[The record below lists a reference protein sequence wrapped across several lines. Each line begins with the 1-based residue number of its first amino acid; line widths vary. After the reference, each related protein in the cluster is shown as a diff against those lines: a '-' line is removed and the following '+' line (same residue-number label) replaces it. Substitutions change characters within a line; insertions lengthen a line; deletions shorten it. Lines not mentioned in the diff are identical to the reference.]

1 MSRIGKQPIPL
12 PDTVKAILEGEL
24 LKVTGPKGTLEQA
37 IPSGVKVT
45 FSETEIII
53 SKTGESIES
62 RSRQGL
68 IRSLVYNMVT
78 GVTDG
83 FERSLSIVGVGYRVE
98 KKGDFLLFNLGYS
111 HPIWF
116 EIPEFVEV
124 NVPKNNEL
132 TLKSSNKQ
140 LLGQTAATIRSF
152 RPPEPYKG
160 KGIRYSDE
168 IIRTKVGKT
177 AVG

>member
-1 MSRIGKQPIPL
+1 MSRIGKQPVL
-12 PDTVKAILEGEL
+12 LSDKVKATLEGEL
-24 LKVTGPKGTLEQA
+24 LKVSGPNGNLEQA

-45 FSETEIII
+45 VSETDITI
-53 SKTGESIES
+53 SKTSESIES
-62 RSRQGL
+62 QARQGL
-68 IRSLVYNMVT
+68 IRSLVYNMVA

-83 FERSLSIVGVGYRVE
+83 FERSLNIVGVGYRVE
-98 KKGDFLLFNLGYS
+98 KKGDFLLFNLGFS

-116 EIPEFVEV
+116 EIPEYVDVSV
-124 NVPKNNEL
+124 NKSNEI
-132 TLKSSNKQ
+132 TLKSSSKQ

>member
-1 MSRIGKQPIPL
+1 MSRIGKQPVPIS
-12 PDTVKAILEGEL
+12 DKVKATLEGKL
-24 LKVTGPKGTLEQA
+24 LKISGPNGNLDLA
-37 IPSGVKVT
+37 IPSGVQVAV
-45 FSETEIII
+45 SETDIIV
-53 SKTGESIES
+53 SKTEESIES
-62 RSRQGL
+62 LSRQGL
-68 IRSLVYNMVT
+68 IRALISNMVT

-83 FERSLSIVGVGYRVE
+83 FEKSLSIVGVGYRVE
-98 KKGDFLLFNLGYS
+98 KKGDFLLFNLGFS

-116 EIPEFVEV
+116 EIPEFVDV
-124 NVPKNNEL
+124 NVNKNTEI
-132 TLKSSNKQ
+132 TLKSPNKQ